1 MNWEPVQSQI
11 VPSPEFGGKLLGILF
26 FFQKVSSDKKK
37 KNPHFYFL
45 SLLTPSTVLRFL
57 AIVASEWRR
66 WNPPPLFFG
75 MVSPFL
81 PLPLPLIASLSPLF
95 CWVICCATQS
105 MSAQNATG
113 SESQSTAPCRG
124 ISGRYSAFPP
134 FWEMTNLI
142 FSPSPSYLQ
151 LKCPNDNN
159 AAALPV
165 VRQCPGAKWPRL
177 SQRLFKCHSEKSWAR
192 ASPSDI

>member
-1 MNWEPVQSQI
+1 MNWESVQTQI
-11 VPSPEFGGKLLGILF
+11 VPSPKFGGKVLGILF
-26 FFQKVSSDKKK
+26 FFQKVSSNKKK
-37 KNPHFYFL
+37 KK
-45 SLLTPSTVLRFL
+45 STF
-57 AIVASEWRR
+57 
-66 WNPPPLFFG
+66 LFFESFHSLHSFALSSYSCIR
-75 MVSPFL
+75 MANMEPSPS
-81 PLPLPLIASLSPLF
+81 PLIASLSPLF

-105 MSAQNATG
+105 MSAQNTTG
-113 SESQSTAPCRG
+113 SESQSTALCRG

>member
-1 MNWEPVQSQI
+1 MWTESLCSCKSSRVLNSVEKFW
-11 VPSPEFGGKLLGILF
+11 
-26 FFQKVSSDKKK
+26 VSCFSSKKFLQTKKK
-37 KNPHFYFL
+37 KK
-45 SLLTPSTVLRFL
+45 SIFL

>member
-1 MNWEPVQSQI
+1 MQI
-11 VPSPEFGGKLLGILF
+11 VPSPKFGGKVLGILF
-26 FFQKVSSDKKK
+26 FFQKVSSNKKK

-45 SLLTPSTVLRFL
+45 SLFTPSTVLRFL
-57 AIVASEWRR
+57 AIVASEWRI

-81 PLPLPLIASLSPLF
+81 PLSSPLIASLSPLF

-105 MSAQNATG
+105 MSAQNTTG
-113 SESQSTAPCRG
+113 SESQSTALCQG

-192 ASPSDI
+192 VSPSDI